1 MKKEDESIDTIIKE
15 IKQDLTK
22 LVDDKQYS
30 MLQISKET
38 GISYQSIRKI
48 ILTDDAN
55 PTAKTIRILSKYI
68 KDQK

>member
-1 MKKEDESIDTIIKE
+1 MNIDTIIKE
-15 IKQDLTK
+15 IKRDLTK

-55 PTAKTIRILSKYI
+55 PTSKTIRILSKYI
-68 KDQK
+68 KAHS